1 MKSIVIDKTNVPKNI
16 YYLLESYKEKYFD
29 WVIGGGFARFIGHK
43 VFNIK
48 WGSDLNIIDYFKAY
62 GGDIDFFSTHDV
74 CNSVYASLETEN
86 TISSFLD
93 LLYDYHDS
101 YKNIK
106 ADITTFESA
115 FADNSFVS
123 FYMLGTNRFNKL
135 KCLALRKQFITK
147 FSYNN
152 IDEMCENF
160 DITNSQWFITFN
172 NNKIE
177 LVYSEEAKRLDQ
189 LELIDINKDIA
200 NPFLAKRINKY
211 ITERGLSNGLNKDSK
226 DNFNH
231 FLISAATDAW
241 KEDFVNLMMSEDLIR
256 FSFRTKEEIIDR
268 TKSSMTFEVLNQLLR
283 LNLLS
288 AKDLSLFIGRWKTVV
303 RETRGV
309 IYPNPSSY
317 KSYILDNIYSNEYRE
332 TDWAS
337 HNISLLKQE

>member
-16 YYLLESYKEKYFD
+16 YYLLESYKEKYYD

-43 VFNIK
+43 LFNIE
-48 WGSDLNIIDYFKAY
+48 WGSEINIVDYLKNF
-62 GGDIDFFSTHDV
+62 GGDIDFFSTHSV
-74 CNSVYASLETEN
+74 CNSTFASLETEH
-86 TISSFLD
+86 TISTSLD

-106 ADITTFESA
+106 ADIVTFESA

-123 FYMLGTNRFNKL
+123 FYMLGTNKFNKL
-135 KCLALRKQFITK
+135 KCLNLRKQFITK
-147 FSYNN
+147 FCYNS

-160 DITNSQWFITFN
+160 DITNSQWFITFS

-189 LELIDINKDIA
+189 LGLIDINKNVA
-200 NPFLAKRINKY
+200 NPFLANRITKY
-211 ITERGLSNGLNKDSK
+211 ITNRGLGKGLNEDSK
-226 DNFNH
+226 DTFNH
-231 FLISAATDAW
+231 FLISAATDSW
-241 KEDFVNLMMSEDLIR
+241 KEDFVNLMISEDLIR
-256 FSFRTKEEIIDR
+256 FSARSKEEIISR
-268 TKSSMTFEVLNQLLR
+268 TKSSMTFEVLNELLK

-288 AKDLSLFIGRWKTVV
+288 AKDLSLFIGRWKTVI

>member
-16 YYLLESYKEKYFD
+16 YYLLEAYKEKYFD

-48 WGSDLNIIDYFKAY
+48 WGSNLHIIDYFKAY

-74 CNSVYASLETEN
+74 CNSTYASLETEN

-93 LLYDYHDS
+93 LLCDYHDS

-106 ADITTFESA
+106 ADIVTFKSA
-115 FADNSFVS
+115 FADNSSVS
-123 FYMLGTNRFNKL
+123 FYMSGINKFNKL
-135 KCLALRKQFITK
+135 KCLNLRKQFITE

-189 LELIDINKDIA
+189 LELIDINENIA
-200 NPFLAKRINKY
+200 NPLLAKRINKY
-211 ITERGLSNGLNKDSK
+211 VTARGLSNGLNKDSK

-231 FLISAATDAW
+231 FLVTAATDAW
-241 KEDFVNLMMSEDLIR
+241 KEDFVNLMISEDLIR
-256 FSFRTKEEIIDR
+256 FSARSKEEIIER
-268 TKSSMTFEVLNQLLR
+268 TKSSMTFEVLNQLLK

-288 AKDLSLFIGRWKTVV
+288 AKDLSLFIGRWKTVI

-337 HNISLLKQE
+337 HNISLLK